1 MEGQDMTAW
10 SIALRD
16 IPRPDF
22 ADATIV
28 ALAEHDSVDPAAW
41 ARRVFDRSSV
51 PGWVRA
57 SLGLRQLLI
66 PLLGVPR
73 TDPSAIAFREQGDE
87 VLFAIDERHL
97 DVRCAIAVDEQMRLL
112 RVTTTVRFHG
122 TRGRVYFLPVR
133 VLHPLVVRAMIRSA
147 SRWFQQHG

>member
-1 MEGQDMTAW
+1 MEGRQMTAW

-28 ALAEHDSVDPAAW
+28 ALAPHDSVDPAAW
-41 ARRVFDRSSV
+41 ARRVFDRGSV
-51 PGWVRA
+51 PAWVRA
-57 SLGLRQLLI
+57 AIGLRQLLV

-73 TDPSAIAFREQGDE
+73 TDATTITFREHGDE

-112 RVTTTVRFHG
+112 RITTTVRFHG
-122 TRGRVYFLPVR
+122 ARGRLYLLPVR
-133 VLHPLVVRAMIRSA
+133 VLHPVVVRAMIRSA
-147 SRWFQQHG
+147 SRWFEHR